1 MSVSYNL
8 TEYYEKDFSIMND
21 STLSNMNFVSEI
33 GMGTFGKVN
42 IIFNRVT
49 SRKKTHLLKSEDSN
63 LAFFWAKFK
72 AISLLKKS

>member
-49 SRKKTHLLKSEDSN
+49 SRK
-63 LAFFWAKFK
+63 
-72 AISLLKKS
+72 